1 MKGDDTMKTMTVLEF
16 LKEADL
22 LDTIEKMGYLEI
34 PLTVSGL
41 MWLLDDAEL
50 NYWSYAEYDKD
61 EIKNPEITVLVRDM
75 FGDSRYYET
84 AETITW

>member
-1 MKGDDTMKTMTVLEF
+1 MKTMTVLEF

-22 LDTIEKMGYLEI
+22 LDTLELMGYEDI
-34 PLTVSGL
+34 PLTVEGL
-41 MWLLDDAEL
+41 QRTLEDAEL
-50 NYWSYAEYDKD
+50 NYWSYCVEDKD

-75 FGDSRYYET
+75 FGDARYFET